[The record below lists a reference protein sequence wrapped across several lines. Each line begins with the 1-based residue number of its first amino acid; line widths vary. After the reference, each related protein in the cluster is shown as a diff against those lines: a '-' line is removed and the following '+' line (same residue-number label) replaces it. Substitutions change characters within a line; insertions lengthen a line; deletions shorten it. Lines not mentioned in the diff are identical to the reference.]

1 MYELSEV
8 GIVEF
13 LRDKGGRCP
22 NTALSNQFKASLL
35 PKTIYFYYFTVEPTC
50 WQHKQEGIQRICQ

>member
-50 WQHKQEGIQRICQ
+50 